1 LETGCGIACRVFFA
15 LLFHGAQWRGGAE
28 KCGHFFAASRTPRRI
43 FLMAPM
49 RAGRGVN
56 IVSGH
61 AGGGICRAI
70 VR

>member
-1 LETGCGIACRVFFA
+1 MPRFSA
-15 LLFHGAQWRGGAE
+15 LRFHDAQWRGGVR
-28 KCGHFFAASRTPRRI
+28 KCGHFFAASRAPRRI

-49 RAGRGVN
+49 RARQVVN